1 VGDQSIALGRGRGSD
16 RDAWS
21 VNQILVRVGE
31 TVSWMWIQQDNA
43 GADNPVTS
51 EEILTELGEAQAECL
66 DAGECDGRLPISD
79 DLADLLDEA

>member
-1 VGDQSIALGRGRGSD
+1 
-16 RDAWS
+16 
-21 VNQILVRVGE
+21 
-31 TVSWMWIQQDNA
+31 MWIQQDNA